1 MIFFAVGQK
10 VKVKK
15 CFCSAFQTACQDSL
29 VSHEINFVDCEI
41 ELEGSSQNFVV
52 LFLVE

>member
-1 MIFFAVGQK
+1 MGQK

-15 CFCSAFQTACQDSL
+15 CFYAVFQSTCQDSL
-29 VSHEINFVDCEI
+29 ASHEINFVDCEI

-52 LFLVE
+52 LFLME